1 MKKGEIF
8 EGIIENIEFPNKGI
22 VWVKDEASE
31 EMVRVIVKN
40 GMPGQKV
47 RFQINKKRK
56 NRCEG
61 RLLEVLQK
69 SEKETR
75 QPACEEFPA
84 CGGCMYQTM
93 SYKDQL
99 AMKAGQVR
107 ALIEEALIRGGQVKP
122 GAPDEAD
129 YIFEGIQGSPL
140 EFGYR
145 NKMEF
150 SFGDAVKDGPLTLG
164 LHKKGSTYDVL
175 TTADCKIVHEDFT
188 KILTCVLE
196 YCQENNLS
204 YYRKMSHQGYL
215 RHLLVRRA
223 QTTGEILVN
232 LVTSSQTEHEFDE
245 LVRRLLNLQL
255 EGHITGILHIIN
267 DSLADVVQSD
277 ETRILYGKDYF
288 YETILGLKFK
298 ITPFSF
304 FQTNSLGAE
313 VLYSAARNYIGSTKD
328 MTVFDL
334 YSGTGTIAQIL
345 ADVSKKVIG
354 VEIVEEAVEAARE
367 NAVLNHLDNCEFI
380 AGDVLKVLDDV
391 EEKPDFIVL
400 DPPRDGIH
408 PKALE
413 KIIHYQV
420 PKMVYISCKPSSL
433 ARDLEALLAGGYRVE
448 RVQCVDMFP
457 ATVHVET
464 IVLLSHKSPDSII
477 NVKVEF
483 GDGEGKVPLDAIAE
497 RAKKYQPKPKIT
509 YKMIQEY
516 VEKKYGFRVHTAYIA
531 EVKRSLGLTMYDAP
545 NAVEELKQPRK
556 HPPKEKVE
564 AIKDALKYFEVI

>member
-1 MKKGEIF
+1 MKKGEIY
-8 EGIIENIEFPNKGI
+8 EGFIESIEFPNKGI
-22 VWVKDEASE
+22 VFVQEETEAE
-31 EMVRVIVKN
+31 PTRVIVKN

-61 RLLEVLQK
+61 RLLDVLEK
-69 SEKETR
+69 SDKETR
-75 QPACEEFPA
+75 EPVCAQFPA

-93 SYKDQL
+93 SYESQL
-99 AMKAGQVR
+99 AMKAEQVKALIDGALINSGQVVSGNP
-107 ALIEEALIRGGQVKP
+107 EQ
-122 GAPDEAD
+122 AD
-129 YIFEGIQGSPL
+129 YLFEGIQGSPM
-140 EFGYR
+140 EFAYR

-175 TTADCKIVHEDFT
+175 TCFDCKIVHEDFT
-188 KILTCVLE
+188 KILSCVLD
-196 YCQENNLS
+196 YCHEQKLS
-204 YYRKMSHQGYL
+204 YYHKMSHEGYL

-232 LVTSSQTEHEFDE
+232 IVTSSQTEHDFTPMAD
-245 LVRRLLNLQL
+245 RLLQLDL
-255 EGHITGILHIIN
+255 EGKIGGILHIIN

-277 ETRILYGKDYF
+277 ESRILYGHDYF

-313 VLYSAARNYIGSTKD
+313 VLYSAAREYIGSTKD

-354 VEIVEEAVEAARE
+354 VEIVEEAVEAAKE
-367 NAVLNHLDNCEFI
+367 NAVLNQLDNCEFI
-380 AGDVLKVLDDV
+380 AGDVLKVIDDV

-413 KIIHYQV
+413 KIIRYGV

-433 ARDLEALLAGGYRVE
+433 ARDLEILIAGGYRVE
-448 RVQCVDMFP
+448 RVKCVDMFP
-457 ATVHVET
+457 HTVHVET
-464 IVLLSHKSPDSII
+464 ICKLV
-477 NVKVEF
+477 
-483 GDGEGKVPLDAIAE
+483 
-497 RAKKYQPKPKIT
+497 
-509 YKMIQEY
+509 
-516 VEKKYGFRVHTAYIA
+516 
-531 EVKRSLGLTMYDAP
+531 
-545 NAVEELKQPRK
+545 RK
-556 HPPKEKVE
+556 
-564 AIKDALKYFEVI
+564 

>member
-1 MKKGEIF
+1 MDDKMKKGQIF
-8 EGIIENIEFPNKGI
+8 EGIIETVEFPNKGI
-22 VWVKDEASE
+22 VRVQEADGAES
-31 EMVRVIVKN
+31 VRVIVKN
-40 GMPGQKV
+40 GMPGQKI

-61 RLLEVLQK
+61 RLLEVLET
-69 SEKETR
+69 SPLEKNSPVCG
-75 QPACEEFPA
+75 QFPA

-93 SYKDQL
+93 AYEDQL
-99 AMKAGQVR
+99 QMKSRQVQD
-107 ALIEEALIRGGQVKP
+107 LIEDALVRSGQVKAD
-122 GAPDEAD
+122 APDQAD
-129 YIFEGIQGSPL
+129 YIFEGIQGSPMQ
-140 EFGYR
+140 FGYR

-188 KILTCVLE
+188 KILGCVLA
-196 YCQENNLS
+196 YCQEEKLP
-204 YYRKMSHQGYL
+204 YYRKMSHEGYL

-232 LVTSSQTEHEFDE
+232 LVTSSQVEHDFTE
-245 LVRRLLNLQL
+245 LVDRLLKLEL
-255 EGHITGILHIIN
+255 EGKLTGILHIIN

-277 ETRILYGKDYF
+277 ETRILYGQDYF

-298 ITPFSF
+298 ISPFSF

-313 VLYSAARNYIGSTKD
+313 VLYTAARNYIGSTKD

-380 AGDVLKVLDDV
+380 AGDVLKVIDDV
-391 EEKPDFIVL
+391 EDKPDFIVL

-413 KIIHYQV
+413 KIINYNVDQ
-420 PKMVYISCKPSSL
+420 MVYISCKPSSL
-433 ARDLEALLAGGYRVE
+433 ARDLEMLIAGGYRLE

-457 ATVHVET
+457 NTVHVET
-464 IVLLSHKSPDSII
+464 ICKLV
-477 NVKVEF
+477 
-483 GDGEGKVPLDAIAE
+483 
-497 RAKKYQPKPKIT
+497 
-509 YKMIQEY
+509 
-516 VEKKYGFRVHTAYIA
+516 
-531 EVKRSLGLTMYDAP
+531 
-545 NAVEELKQPRK
+545 RK
-556 HPPKEKVE
+556 
-564 AIKDALKYFEVI
+564 